1 MQPENYCLYPEYQDR
16 FCLINVFRN
25 PDADV
30 SSVQDDITVCYGC
43 ERFKKIASR
52 GIGRREADQAIGDAV
67 IKLMQQL
74 ANKNDKLR
82 QTAAELKR
90 TVEQL
95 TLFKSI
101 ADAIARSPSLEKSLR
116 IMLTGAT
123 SGDAIGFNRAG
134 VLLVNDYTGALEGKC
149 AVGPIDPAEAEAI
162 WPKIAG
168 LPVKQ
173 LLDNILAGIVETEFT
188 LESAVKRARI
198 FLSDKQ
204 NPLVQI
210 LSRSDNEAVLLR
222 VADCGADSAIWWP
235 NAAEFT
241 VVPLK
246 SEQRVLGL
254 VLADNSITGRPFS
267 TESAEALQSLAN
279 ACAPGIE
286 NSILQQELFLKLKE
300 LERVHDL
307 LRANQKYLVHHERL
321 ADIGMLATKVA
332 HEFKI
337 PLVTI
342 GGYARRLKALA
353 SAGKI
358 DSALV
363 EIIIAEI
370 DRLLT
375 INSEILEYSR
385 APRLDLRECDLC
397 DLLTDAVGRLKD
409 KMADLAIETKID
421 FHKKKLILNIDP
433 EKMRQVIL
441 NLVANAVEAMKNGG
455 RLTIRTRQDNNYIVI
470 EVQDTGQGIAPEEM
484 DNLFRLFYTTKSN
497 GSGLGLPV
505 TKKIIDDHGGFIN
518 VRSEKGVGTT
528 FYVHLPVPNSVN
540 KKKENSLS

>member
-1 MQPENYCLYPEYQDR
+1 MQPDNYCLYPEYHHKS
-16 FCLINVFRN
+16 CLISIFRN
-25 PDADV
+25 PDVDIAG
-30 SSVQDDITVCYGC
+30 VQDDITVCYGC
-43 ERFKKIASR
+43 ERFKRIASR
-52 GIGRREADQAIGDAV
+52 GIGRREADQVIGDTV

-74 ANKNDKLR
+74 AYKNDKLK
-82 QTAAELKR
+82 QTAAELKS

-101 ADAIARSPSLEKSLR
+101 ADAIARSPSLDKSLR

-134 VLLVNDYTGALEGKC
+134 VLLVNEYTGTLEGKC
-149 AVGPIDPAEAEAI
+149 AVGPIDSAEAQAI
-162 WPKIAG
+162 WAKVSG
-168 LPVKQ
+168 VPVKQ
-173 LLDNILAGIVETEFT
+173 LLDNILADNMNAEFT
-188 LESAVKRARI
+188 LESFIRRAKI
-198 FLSDKQ
+198 PLSDKN
-204 NPLVQI
+204 NPLVQV
-210 LSRSDNEAVLLR
+210 LVYSNSQTLQLRAADFVASDI
-222 VADCGADSAIWWP
+222 SWWP
-235 NAAEFT
+235 NISDIMA
-241 VVPLK
+241 VPLK

-254 VLADNSITGRPFS
+254 VLADNAITGKPF
-267 TESAEALQSLAN
+267 TDESAEALKSLVN

-353 SAGKI
+353 STGRI
-358 DSALV
+358 DSALI
-363 EIIIAEI
+363 EIIISEI

-385 APRLDLRECDLC
+385 APKLSLRECDLC
-397 DLLTDAVGRLKD
+397 ELLTDAIAQMKD
-409 KMADLAIETKID
+409 RMAGMAIETGIE
-421 FHKKKLILNIDP
+421 FHKKKMMIKIDP
-433 EKMRQVIL
+433 ERMRQVVL
-441 NLVANAVEAMKNGG
+441 NLVANAVEAMKKGG
-455 RLTIRTRQDNNYIVI
+455 RLTIRTRQDNDYVVI
-470 EVQDTGQGIAPEEM
+470 EIQDTGEGIAAEEM

-518 VRSEKGVGTT
+518 VRSKKGEGTT
-528 FYVHLPVPNSVN
+528 FYVHLPVAESSE
-540 KKKENSLS
+540 KKKKDSTA